1 MSAPATRLLL
11 VLFRAFFWSD
21 CVRLLVVPDDF
32 LAKMGFV
39 PPPPPPPWGFN
50 KDGNSTAE
58 IEERVMR
65 YALSSALC
73 SLLSAGR
80 DSDASAHAALSNR
93 RQLIP
98 ISDLPTTMMCK
109 CWAYF
114 IAEHQDTGTEDTYR

>member
-73 SLLSAGR
+73 SLLSALRWEGLR
-80 DSDASAHAALSNR
+80 RLSPRCTLQPQAAH
-93 RQLIP
+93 P
-98 ISDLPTTMMCK
+98 DLRPP
-109 CWAYF
+109 
-114 IAEHQDTGTEDTYR
+114 DNDDV